1 MFNFVVSP
9 VVMKWLFLLL
19 CSYGNG
25 RESSFEQDSMKSI
38 IYESIGIKMNQL
50 ESVGIRNHTFEFNS
64 YSAHLLNFEPR
75 ALLTLMEIFAILS
88 AKYNYIP
95 GATNNSGY

>member
-1 MFNFVVSP
+1 
-9 VVMKWLFLLL
+9 
-19 CSYGNG
+19 
-25 RESSFEQDSMKSI
+25 
-38 IYESIGIKMNQL
+38 MNQL